1 MTNVIN
7 NTDIRRT
14 NTPGTIAFVLA
25 LVSVAIWTFVGIEFF
40 IIRDQMMNTIVLL
53 IAVIGL
59 IPLIASFVFA
69 IVGLCRKNAK
79 KRLGKSS
86 ADHGYRPASG
96 RCPARTRYHAY
107 RPRDDHRS
115 SLIRLIQKR
124 TSRARLIPARFF
136 FFTGSNFHTITF
148 ITESCGI
155 KK

>member
-79 KRLGKSS
+79 KGLAK
-86 ADHGYRPASG
+86 AALIMDIVQLPVVALPA
-96 RCPARTRYHAY
+96 
-107 RPRDDHRS
+107 
-115 SLIRLIQKR
+115 LVIML
-124 TSRARLIPARFF
+124 
-136 FFTGSNFHTITF
+136 TGLVMITAHP
-148 ITESCGI
+148 
-155 KK
+155 